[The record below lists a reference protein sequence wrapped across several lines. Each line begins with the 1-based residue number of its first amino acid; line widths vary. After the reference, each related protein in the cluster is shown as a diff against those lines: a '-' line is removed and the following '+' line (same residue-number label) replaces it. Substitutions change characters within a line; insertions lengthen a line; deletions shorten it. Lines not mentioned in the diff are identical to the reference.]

1 MIFVRIREK
10 HMMEE
15 QLRLETMVQM
25 KTIDLEIEKD
35 NSDRLLKNILP
46 EPIAYRLKNSLNKT
60 IADRFENVS
69 VLFADIVNFTE
80 LADSVSAEEIV
91 ESLNVL
97 FSLFDER
104 AKNSGIEKIKTIG
117 DAYMAVCGLPEP
129 DSAYAVKI
137 VNFAKGMYK
146 DLQEYNKT
154 AKHPMDIRIGINCGS
169 VIAGVIGKSKFI
181 YDLWGDTVNVA
192 SRMESLCP
200 KGEILVTENI
210 KLACKNQIDFDPVQ
224 EVEVKGKGL
233 MKAYVVTK

>member
-1 MIFVRIREK
+1 MFPQTANVETLVSLK
-10 HMMEE
+10 LSNSKVYTVKTE
-15 QLRLETMVQM
+15 Q
-25 KTIDLEIEKD
+25 
-35 NSDRLLKNILP
+35 
-46 EPIAYRLKNSLNKT
+46 LKNSLNKT

-137 VNFAKGMYK
+137 VNFA
-146 DLQEYNKT
+146 
-154 AKHPMDIRIGINCGS
+154 
-169 VIAGVIGKSKFI
+169 
-181 YDLWGDTVNVA
+181 
-192 SRMESLCP
+192 
-200 KGEILVTENI
+200 
-210 KLACKNQIDFDPVQ
+210 
-224 EVEVKGKGL
+224 
-233 MKAYVVTK
+233 

>member
-1 MIFVRIREK
+1 
-10 HMMEE
+10 
-15 QLRLETMVQM
+15 
-25 KTIDLEIEKD
+25 
-35 NSDRLLKNILP
+35 
-46 EPIAYRLKNSLNKT
+46 
-60 IADRFENVS
+60 
-69 VLFADIVNFTE
+69 
-80 LADSVSAEEIV
+80 
-91 ESLNVL
+91 
-97 FSLFDER
+97 
-104 AKNSGIEKIKTIG
+104 
-117 DAYMAVCGLPEP
+117 
-129 DSAYAVKI
+129 
-137 VNFAKGMYK
+137 MYK

-210 KLACKNQIDFDPVQ
+210 KLACKNQIDFEPVQ